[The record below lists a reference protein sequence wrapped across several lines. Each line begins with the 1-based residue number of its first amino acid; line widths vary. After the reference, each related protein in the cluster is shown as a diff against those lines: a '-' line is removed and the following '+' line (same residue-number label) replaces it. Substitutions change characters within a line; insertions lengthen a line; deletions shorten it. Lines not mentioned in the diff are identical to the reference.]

1 MMTDVHCSVGQ
12 FMTDH
17 EVSNSHSEGCVLPLV
32 VELLPLS
39 VNGYMVKEWLE
50 CAMVILKGV
59 CMLVLVNTTT
69 TSSETQA
76 IECEWL

>member
-1 MMTDVHCSVGQ
+1 M
-12 FMTDH
+12 
-17 EVSNSHSEGCVLPLV
+17 
-32 VELLPLS
+32 
-39 VNGYMVKEWLE
+39 
-50 CAMVILKGV
+50 AILKGV